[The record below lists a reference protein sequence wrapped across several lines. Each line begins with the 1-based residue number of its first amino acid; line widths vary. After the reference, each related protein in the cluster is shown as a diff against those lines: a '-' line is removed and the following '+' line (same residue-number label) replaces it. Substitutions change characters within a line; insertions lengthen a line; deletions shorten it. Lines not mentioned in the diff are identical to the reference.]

1 MSFTEV
7 VSFKL
12 AKLAVR
18 IAVYMDGKKSLL
30 IYAESNAFSKSTLIK
45 IDSALGMCWW
55 KLQLGFKLQL
65 GQSWSTKN

>member
-45 IDSALGMCWW
+45 IDSALGMCW
-55 KLQLGFKLQL
+55 
-65 GQSWSTKN
+65 